1 MRKMR
6 LMVVLMVLVFSGM
19 PANPIAF
26 SEVPDTSTKISGL
39 LHLQIEGKTQYLKN
53 PAAASEIDISKA
65 VGIRTENLAM
75 QRIYI
80 YFSSTPSASQVQ
92 ELQDLGIILYQDTWI
107 PPVGNHPAGFLL
119 ADMPIDKLDELAS
132 KSYAVKLDT
141 AEQVHEPQNDLAVIK
156 TNVDDVWGNGY
167 DGSGITIAV
176 LDSGLDTAHPDIPAP
191 VGSWDYAENDATIGN
206 TVTGHGTHV
215 AGSALGRGTQSAGQ
229 YRGVAPGADLVFLK
243 IGRDLDT
250 AAPDPV
256 MVGALCDAV
265 DVYNADIITL
275 SYGGWGQYHDGSSAT
290 DQAVDYAHSQG
301 AAVFCAAGN
310 AADNDQHYSG
320 LVGASGTTNFI
331 RVDVSW
337 AGTDNTALF
346 FNLVWFDD
354 LGVHNDLDI
363 EYYDSGYNLLV
374 SSIDSPQSESPRGT
388 ESVYSYYNYYVPFGY
403 STYYLKVM
411 NNAPVDQFFHIYY
424 DGRYNSVGAGL
435 VTFQVPDPF
444 YTLDSPAT
452 ADNAIA
458 VGSYTTRESWTNYR
472 GNVHSYGE
480 STDTISTFSSR
491 GPRVDE
497 GMPKPN
503 IVAPGSAIISVR
515 DMDVYTLPGPDP
527 GYDWDVVD
535 NDGINLYGSGP
546 ADYFVMQGTSMASP
560 HAAGVAALL
569 LQARPELVGDP
580 VTLRSVLELAAG
592 NNVAH
597 DDMSGYGLVDANVMT
612 PDTTDPTI
620 SITYP
625 TNGQTFTTATITVS
639 GSASD
644 NIGLSKVEVKVGSG
658 SWQIASGTTS
668 WSKSVTL
675 ASGSNTIYAKAT
687 DTSGNT
693 KETSVTVTYD
703 PSGCTPPDIA
713 WNVAIS
719 TTNQLEPV
727 VVGMDPDA
735 TDGYDPDCDAYA
747 QTPVQGMVTL
757 TLDDIY
763 STSIKKTRC
772 YDESVSWTLLMGVP
786 TDQTTIISWDVPANV
801 DLTIIEGSNIL
812 YSGVELS
819 GGAHEL
825 LVTAEL
831 IESITFEMDLK
842 AGWNMISV
850 PLAPDNC
857 SVYAIFGSIPTLE
870 TMPVVTWD
878 SPSFVEVEE
887 IEPKMGYWVF
897 TPTDATIN
905 VAGKPITDTTLI
917 LEAGWNMVGTIG
929 LDNLM
934 ISTIPNQAPQS
945 PAVTWITPSFV
956 ETGVIEPGKSAWVFV
971 TTDTTAVQGRAFSTE
986 VEARAESMVT
996 KSLARIRAA
1005 PTATIEEWDLTIS
1018 ATNQLEPVTFGIHPD
1033 ATNGYDGGFDVYTRT
1048 PVQDKVILIL
1058 DGIYATEINKDKLTW
1073 NLGVGGVSAGQTT
1086 TLTWSPSKIPA
1097 DVSLTLNGIDMKS
1110 QDSIELGEGSHS
1122 FVINAEYT
1130 TIQVTI
1136 SLDSGWN
1143 LISAPLNLTTWKLGD
1158 ESTVGNPLNV
1168 TPENSLTSIYRYNT
1182 TSELFEKC
1190 SHYADWGWAPA
1201 TGSESFTELEPGRG
1215 YWVMTENDCDLTF
1228 TGTAPSD
1235 IDIPLDADW
1244 NCIGWYSI
1252 YAALLGEEAVVGDPL
1267 SVTPENSLTSIYRY
1281 NTTSEL
1287 FEKCTHYSNWGWGA
1301 ATGSES
1307 FTELEPGRGYWA
1319 MAGGDCVWGHEV

>member
-1 MRKMR
+1 MR
-6 LMVVLMVLVFSGM
+6 LVVVLMVLVFSGM
-19 PANPIAF
+19 PANSIAF
-26 SEVPDTSTKISGL
+26 SEVPDPSTKISGL
-39 LHLQIEGKTQYLKN
+39 LYLQIEDKAQYLEN

-80 YFSSTPSASQVQ
+80 YFSLTPSASQVQ

-156 TNVDDVWGNGY
+156 TNVDNVWDKGY

-191 VGSWDYAENDATIGN
+191 IGSWDYAENDATIGN

-215 AGSALGRGTQSAGQ
+215 VGSALGRGTQSAGQ

-243 IGRDLDT
+243 IGRDLDSMAPT
-250 AAPDPV
+250 AATV
-256 MVGALCDAV
+256 NAMHDAV
-265 DVYNADIITL
+265 EVYNADIITY
-275 SYGGWGQYHDGSSAT
+275 SYGGWSQYHDGSSAT

-301 AAVFCAAGN
+301 AAVFCSAGN

-337 AGTDNTALF
+337 AGAVDTALF

-363 EYYDSGYNLLV
+363 EYYDSGYNLL
-374 SSIDSPQSESPRGT
+374 DSTASLQSESPRGT
-388 ESVYSYYNYYVPFGY
+388 ESVYSYHDYYVPGY

-424 DGRYNSVGAGL
+424 DSGLNRAGAGW

-444 YTLDSPAT
+444 YTLGTPAT

-458 VGSYTTRESWTNYR
+458 VGSYTTRESWTDYR
-472 GNVHSYGE
+472 GNVGSYGE
-480 STDTISTFSSR
+480 TNDTISTFSSR

-497 GMPKPN
+497 GVPKPN
-503 IVAPGSAIISVR
+503 IVAPGSVIISVR

-527 GYDWDVVD
+527 GYDREVID
-535 NDGINLYGSGP
+535 NDGINLDGSGP
-546 ADYFVMQGTSMASP
+546 ADYFVMHGTSMASP

-580 VTLRSVLELAAG
+580 VTLRGVLEVAAG
-592 NNVAH
+592 NNGAH
-597 DDMSGYGLVDANVMT
+597 DNTSGYGLVDANAMT
-612 PDTTDPTI
+612 PDTTPPA
-620 SITYP
+620 SITNLQN
-625 TNGQTFTTATITVS
+625 TTGQTWINWAWANPPDSDFNHTMMYLDGTWKTNTSDPFYTATELNPDACYEIATHTV
-639 GSASD
+639 D
-644 NIGLSKVEVKVGSG
+644 KVGNINRT
-658 SWQIASGTTS
+658 WINDTATT
-668 WSKSVTL
+668 L
-675 ASGSNTIYAKAT
+675 
-687 DTSGNT
+687 
-693 KETSVTVTYD
+693 
-703 PSGCTPPDIA
+703 PSGCTPPDID
-713 WNVAIS
+713 WNVTIS
-719 TTNQLEPV
+719 ATNQLEPV
-727 VVGMDPDA
+727 VVGMDPNA
-735 TDGYDPDCDAYA
+735 TDGYDQDYDVYA
-747 QTPVQGMVTL
+747 QTPVQGRVTL
-757 TLDDIY
+757 TLDNIY

-772 YDESVSWTLLMGVP
+772 YNESVSWALLVGVP
-786 TDQTTIISWDVPANV
+786 TDQTTILSWEVPANV
-801 DLTIIEGSNIL
+801 DLTITEGGNTL

-819 GGAHEL
+819 EGAHEL
-825 LVTAEL
+825 LVTVEL
-831 IESITFEMDLK
+831 IESITFGIDLK
-842 AGWNMISV
+842 AGWNMVSV

-870 TMPVVTWD
+870 TMPVVTWE
-878 SPSFVEVEE
+878 SPSFVEVED
-887 IEPKMGYWVF
+887 IEPKIGYWVF
-897 TPTDATIN
+897 TPADTTIT
-905 VAGKPITDTTLI
+905 VAGKPITNTTLI
-917 LEAGWNMVGTIG
+917 LEAGWNMVGTVG
-929 LDNLM
+929 LDHLT
-934 ISTIPNQAPQS
+934 ISAIPNQVPQR
-945 PAVTWITPSFV
+945 PAVTWVAPSFV

-971 TTDTTAVQGRAFSTE
+971 TTDTIVIPSRAFSTD
-986 VEARAESMVT
+986 VKARAESMVT
-996 KSLARIRAA
+996 KNLARIRAA
-1005 PTATIEEWDLTIS
+1005 PTATIEEWNLTIS

-1033 ATNGYDGGFDVYTRT
+1033 ATNGYDGGFDVYAQT

-1058 DGIYATEINKDKLTW
+1058 DSIYATEINKDTLTW

-1086 TLTWSPSKIPA
+1086 TLAWNPSQIPA

-1110 QDSIELGEGSHS
+1110 QDSMELGEGSHS

-1143 LISAPLNLTTWKLGD
+1143 LISSPLNLTIRELG
-1158 ESTVGNPLNV
+1158 EEAAVGDPLNV

-1190 SHYADWGWAPA
+1190 THYAGWGWAPA

-1215 YWVMTENDCDLTF
+1215 YWVMAEDDCDLTF

-1235 IDIPLDADW
+1235 LDVPLDADW
-1244 NCIGWYSI
+1244 NCIGWYSTSEVV
-1252 YAALLGEEAVVGDPL
+1252 LGEEAAVGDPL

-1287 FEKCTHYSNWGWGA
+1287 FEKCTHYDDWGWA
-1301 ATGSES
+1301 PATGSES

-1319 MAGGDCVWGHEV
+1319 MADNDCLWGHEV